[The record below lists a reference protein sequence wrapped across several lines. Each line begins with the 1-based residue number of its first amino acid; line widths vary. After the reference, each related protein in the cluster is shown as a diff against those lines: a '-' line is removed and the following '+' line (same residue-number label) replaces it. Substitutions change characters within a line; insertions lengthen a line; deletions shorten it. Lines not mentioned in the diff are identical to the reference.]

1 MRGAREKP
9 LAQSS
14 TPPTEGLHLV
24 PPREPLRNLA
34 AEERTDQEDSHPFV
48 TVLLLAVVAFTLAFT
63 FFSTILMW
71 VWFRNTGVD
80 WMFSR

>member
-9 LAQSS
+9 LAR
-14 TPPTEGLHLV
+14 EGPQLV
-24 PPREPLRNLA
+24 PPREPVPNFA

-63 FFSTILMW
+63 FFSMIMMW

-80 WMFSR
+80 WMFQRG